1 MEPIDINSQT
11 RADCHGMRPDL
22 YAALSG
28 NMVRKEDISAVDM
41 SSGYIT
47 IGYDPAELTKIST
60 PLQNGTERYQ
70 SKNAHMEKGKDKF
83 GDVCIKMV
91 FDQPGIW
98 ITSFKSLISRRVQI
112 DSPGKVHI
120 EPHGGA
126 KYIKSRD
133 SEGDNLVIVFN
144 GVELTSTLSSVS
156 GMDFLIVENP
166 GAYLTVRI
174 RPGEDGRTVYAE
186 NTVLTAV
193 KVA

>member
-1 MEPIDINSQT
+1 MEPIDVNSQT

-47 IGYDPAELTKIST
+47 IGYDPVELTKIST

-126 KYIKSRD
+126 KYIKAYD
-133 SEGDNLVIVFN
+133 FEDNTLIIKFRGAEV
-144 GVELTSTLSSVS
+144 TSLLSSVS
-156 GMDFLIVENP
+156 GMDFLIVETP

-174 RPGEDGRTVYAE
+174 SPNENDRTVYAE
-186 NTVLTAV
+186 NTALTAV